1 MSDAGAPDPA
11 SARADAMGAAL
22 LRTLFAQSAVGLH
35 VLDTRLR
42 LVRAA
47 SLSGAGAAEHLVG
60 RHFTD
65 AYHCE
70 RPERVERLL
79 REVLDSGV
87 SVHDHVIR
95 GRLADSCGPDR
106 SLMVSVHRLE
116 EADGRVLGLLATLVD
131 VDEREKERVRATC
144 LAAVRTTVG
153 RSLDV
158 ASTCEALTEAVVP
171 VFADLAVVE
180 VVDDVVRGSDPPPGP
195 LGPAVPLRR
204 AAVRGGDDR
213 LEGLAPEM
221 RRLPARTP
229 HSLAASDLRARLVT
243 VGDRTPWLDAAP
255 DTARLVRA
263 AGAHSLIVVPLTLRG
278 TVLGLMSLYRCRG
291 TDPYEESDLP
301 LALTAAA
308 HAALSID
315 NARRYVRDHVIASTV
330 QRKLLPQREGGGV
343 AVEAAHVLLPGRGS
357 GCWYDTINLSGARTA
372 LVVGAVE
379 GSGLRAAVVMG
390 QLRTVIHALA
400 GLDLEPDEVL
410 ARLAET
416 AVRLASEQVEP
427 PPVGRGQTQPLTAT
441 CVYAVYDPLARTCTV
456 ARAGHPAPVLATPDG
471 TASALDVPEGP
482 SLFDTDGSP
491 FAMTELRLAEDS
503 VLAFFTGTLLS
514 DERSADQ
521 VREALARPGRS
532 VQDLCDDVVYAL
544 PDSTRAE
551 GVVLLIARTGAV
563 PADRVAAWE
572 LAHDRTTPG
581 IARTLVRDRLDGWNL
596 DEKTAE
602 ATELIASELITNAI
616 RYGAPPLRLRLI
628 LDRTLTCEVHDSSR
642 VSPHLR
648 HARTVDEG
656 GRGLFIVSR
665 LAAHWGVR
673 YGDDGKTLWTEQEIA
688 DASAAGPLPAAL
700 DHG

>member
-1 MSDAGAPDPA
+1 
-11 SARADAMGAAL
+11 MGAAL

-47 SLSGAGAAEHLVG
+47 SLSGAGAAEHLMG

-65 AYHCE
+65 VYRCE
-70 RPERVERLL
+70 RPDREERLL
-79 REVLDSGV
+79 REVLDTGA
-87 SVHDHVIR
+87 SVYDHVIR
-95 GRLADSCGPDR
+95 GRLAGTPGPDR
-106 SLMVSVHRLE
+106 SLMVSVHRVE
-116 EADGRVLGLLATLVD
+116 EADGRALGLLATVVD
-131 VDEREKERVRATC
+131 VDEREKERVRAAC
-144 LAAVRTTVG
+144 LAAVRTKVG
-153 RSLDV
+153 TSLDI
-158 ASTCEALTEAVVP
+158 ATTCEALAEAVVP
-171 VFADLAVVE
+171 AFADLAVVE

-195 LGPAVPLRR
+195 LGAAVPLRR
-204 AAVRGGDDR
+204 AAVRGPDAEGR
-213 LEGLAPEM
+213 LDGLVAEM

-229 HSLAASDLRARLVT
+229 HSLAASDLRARLVAID
-243 VGDRTPWLDAAP
+243 DRTPWLDAAP

-263 AGAHSLIVVPLTLRG
+263 TRAHSLIVVPLTLRG
-278 TVLGLMSLYRCRG
+278 AVLGLVSLYRCRG
-291 TDPYEESDLP
+291 TASYEENDLP

-308 HAALSID
+308 HAALSVD
-315 NARRYVRDHVIASTV
+315 NARRFVRDHVIASAV
-330 QRKLLPQREGGGV
+330 QRRLLPQREGGGV
-343 AVEAAHVLLPGRGS
+343 AVETAHVLLPGRGS
-357 GCWYDTINLSGARTA
+357 GGWFDTINLSGARTA
-372 LVVGAVE
+372 LVVGDVE

-416 AVRLASEQVEP
+416 AVRLAAEQAEP
-427 PPVGRGQTQPLTAT
+427 PPVGRGHAQPLTAT

-456 ARAGHPAPVLATPDG
+456 ARAGHPAPVLVTPDG
-471 TASALDVPEGP
+471 TATALDVPEGP
-482 SLFDTDGSP
+482 ALFDTDGSP
-491 FAMTELRLAEDS
+491 FAMAVLRLAEGS
-503 VLAFFTGTLLS
+503 LLAFFTGPLLS
-514 DERSADQ
+514 GEETADR

-532 VQDLCDDVVYAL
+532 VQDLCDDVVHGL
-544 PDSTRAE
+544 PGETHAE
-551 GVVLLIARTGAV
+551 GAVLLVARTGAV
-563 PADRVAAWE
+563 PDDRVATWD

-596 DEKTAE
+596 DEETAE
-602 ATELIASELITNAI
+602 ATELIVSELITNAI

-673 YGDDGKTLWTEQEIA
+673 YGAEGKTLWTEQEIP
-688 DASAAGPLPAAL
+688 DASAAGSLPPAHN
-700 DHG
+700 HG